1 MKDILKMVYG
11 DQKEVKLESQKIEL
25 GLVDDVKNIANRLKI
40 LDGVLSKNGQE
51 VQNLLGDFTVLQSKL
66 KDKFIQVEMDAED
79 AESDIK
85 EAVKIID
92 KVVATAKELGIDPKS
107 VKGTGEIVKYTE
119 NLEYVIKRVK
129 DFDSEVKK
137 ILSI

>member
-1 MKDILKMVYG
+1 MEHILKKVYG
-11 DQKEVKLESQKIEL
+11 VELASQKIEL
-25 GLVDDVKNIANRLKI
+25 GLIDDVKNIANRLKI
-40 LDGVLSKNGQE
+40 LDNVLSKNGQE
-51 VQNLLGDFTVLQSKL
+51 VQNLLGDFTVLQSKI
-66 KDKFIQVEMDAED
+66 KDRFIQVEMDAED

-92 KVVATAKELGIDPKS
+92 KVSATAKELGIDPKS
-107 VKGTGEIVKYTE
+107 IKGTDEIVKNTE
-119 NLEYVIKRVK
+119 SLEYIIKRVK

>member
-1 MKDILKMVYG
+1 MEHILKKVYG
-11 DQKEVKLESQKIEL
+11 VELASQKIEL
-25 GLVDDVKNIANRLKI
+25 GLIDDVKNIANRLKI
-40 LDGVLSKNGQE
+40 LDNVLSKNGQE
-51 VQNLLGDFTVLQSKL
+51 VQNLLGDFTVLQSKI
-66 KDKFIQVEMDAED
+66 KDKFIKVEMDAED

-92 KVVATAKELGIDPKS
+92 KVSATAKELGIDPKS
-107 VKGTGEIVKYTE
+107 IKGTDEIVKNTE
-119 NLEYVIKRVK
+119 SLEYIIKRVK

>member
-1 MKDILKMVYG
+1 MNDVLKMVYG
-11 DQKEVKLESQKIEL
+11 NQKEVELASQKIEL
-25 GLVDDVKNIANRLKI
+25 GLIDDVKNIANRLKI

>member
-25 GLVDDVKNIANRLKI
+25 GLIDDVKNIANRLKI

>member
-25 GLVDDVKNIANRLKI
+25 GLIDDVKNIANRLKI

-51 VQNLLGDFTVLQSKL
+51 VQNLLGDFTSLQSKL

>member
-1 MKDILKMVYG
+1 MEHILKKVYG
-11 DQKEVKLESQKIEL
+11 VELASQKIEL
-25 GLVDDVKNIANRLKI
+25 GLIDDVKNIANRLKI
-40 LDGVLSKNGQE
+40 LDNVLSKNGQE
-51 VQNLLGDFTVLQSKL
+51 VQNLLGDFTVLQSKI
-66 KDKFIQVEMDAED
+66 KDRFIQVEMDAED

-92 KVVATAKELGIDPKS
+92 KVSATAKDLGIDPKS
-107 VKGTGEIVKYTE
+107 IKGTDEIVKYTE
-119 NLEYVIKRVK
+119 SLEYIIKRVK